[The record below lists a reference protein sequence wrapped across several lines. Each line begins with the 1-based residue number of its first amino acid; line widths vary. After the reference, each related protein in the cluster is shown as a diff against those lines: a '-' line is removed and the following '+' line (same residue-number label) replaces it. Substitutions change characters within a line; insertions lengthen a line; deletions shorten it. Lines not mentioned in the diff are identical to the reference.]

1 MLSAHDVPIHDL
13 FRLQQTADSI
23 QSAVKVFSCLA
34 VK

>member
-13 FRLQQTADSI
+13 FRLQTADSM